1 MRIVINHCG
10 GVGTDGGDPDPA
22 WLGAM
27 AQAAEQPQVFMKVS
41 AIMEQSRVDPA
52 PEELD
57 FYRPILDAMWD
68 AFGADRVIYGSNWPV
83 SDRAGSFKAA
93 ISIVK
98 AYFGEKGVAEKYLWE
113 NGKIAY
119 KWLDR

>member
-1 MRIVINHCG
+1 
-10 GVGTDGGDPDPA
+10 
-22 WLGAM
+22 
-27 AQAAEQPQVFMKVS
+27 MKVS
-41 AIMEQSRVDPA
+41 AIMEQSRVEPV

-98 AYFGEKGVAEKYLWE
+98 AYFGEKGVTEQYFWQNSKT
-113 NGKIAY
+113 AY
-119 KWLDR
+119 KWPDR